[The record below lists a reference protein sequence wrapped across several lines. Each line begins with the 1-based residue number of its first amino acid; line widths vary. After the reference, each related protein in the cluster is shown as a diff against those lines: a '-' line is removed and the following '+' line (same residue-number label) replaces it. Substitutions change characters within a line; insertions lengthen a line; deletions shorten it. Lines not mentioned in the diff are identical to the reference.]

1 MCVSLKPTSSDLC
14 TISCV
19 WVSLKD
25 VGVTSDVRYLS
36 LSRARALLPVDWRG
50 LPWWRE
56 SLVAIEVLI
65 WYRG

>member
-1 MCVSLKPTSSDLC
+1 MFMCVSLKPTSSDLC

-36 LSRARALLPVDWRG
+36 LSLSLSRARFYLLIGGACRG
-50 LPWWRE
+50 GG
-56 SLVAIEVLI
+56 SLWLL
-65 WYRG
+65 